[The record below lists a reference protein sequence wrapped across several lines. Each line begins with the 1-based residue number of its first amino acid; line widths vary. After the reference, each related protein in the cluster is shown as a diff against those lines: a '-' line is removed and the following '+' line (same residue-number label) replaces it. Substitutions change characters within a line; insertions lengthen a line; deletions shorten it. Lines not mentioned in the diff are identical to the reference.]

1 MAEQADR
8 ITLVKG
14 LQSDTAAL
22 IDKVERVGKR
32 IDRGVGGR
40 EIALAK
46 TKLQE
51 AQYWLRAAEEAIA
64 TSNG

>member
-22 IDKVERVGKR
+22 LDKVERVAKR

-51 AQYWLRAAEEAIA
+51 TDHWLAAARAEIINE
-64 TSNG
+64 G